1 MACDSEHTTGLDCCQ
16 AHTMSFVTTRKM
28 KTPDEAFG
36 ANVAA
41 GRSIRRISQ
50 RELADKLTAAGF
62 RVDAPAV
69 SRIEKG
75 ARSVRLTEA
84 LIIADVLNLE
94 LSMLVSS
101 IDMSPGAELRRIRRA
116 ATEAYHQLREPLQ
129 SFLQGYLSVYD
140 HLVENPE
147 LVAEVE
153 IEGVGIASPA
163 EYFALTADRIW
174 ELEASAQA
182 EHRRDIDL
190 DYAVARDNAASVGIR
205 RVMDA
210 YLDAVVISP
219 EERQQLESAQN
230 AARHRGM
237 SMARPR
243 TPLSSYGRISTIE
256 VDAGKWRARTRYRF
270 DDGKLRQVE
279 RFAPSKAKAEEA
291 LRKALTTIQVS
302 TATEVKR
309 ETRMRDLGERFL
321 RSKADRAPRTRD
333 VPAQRAQGHRAAH
346 RRPCRDGGYRR
357 STAAHVGC
365 DRGRERSW

>member
-1 MACDSEHTTGLDCCQ
+1 
-16 AHTMSFVTTRKM
+16 
-28 KTPDEAFG
+28 
-36 ANVAA
+36 
-41 GRSIRRISQ
+41 
-50 RELADKLTAAGF
+50 
-62 RVDAPAV
+62 
-69 SRIEKG
+69 EKG

-153 IEGVGIASPA
+153 VEGVGIASPA

-210 YLDAVVISP
+210 YVDAVVISP

-230 AARHRGM
+230 AARHRGDE
-237 SMARPR
+237 
-243 TPLSSYGRISTIE
+243 YG
-256 VDAGKWRARTRYRF
+256 
-270 DDGKLRQVE
+270 
-279 RFAPSKAKAEEA
+279 
-291 LRKALTTIQVS
+291 
-302 TATEVKR
+302 
-309 ETRMRDLGERFL
+309 
-321 RSKADRAPRTRD
+321 
-333 VPAQRAQGHRAAH
+333 
-346 RRPCRDGGYRR
+346 
-357 STAAHVGC
+357 
-365 DRGRERSW
+365 